1 MIPVHTGCGYC
12 GPTETSR
19 TPMSSPSC
27 VGGGSTD
34 GSQID
39 FLGLSRTPTCCCV
52 LTELLKCVKTR
63 WKRRTGRA
71 LWNMTQGGTLP
82 APTPLPPGVM
92 RKIDHVHSINGSL
105 RHNQSVKQEGVCAVR
120 WLARQLLS
128 AAVFPSLVTNNAAAL
143 LTAGKQRRD
152 YFDKKGPGRLK
163 PKEQKKKNPKTKHQL
178 FGASGSVFAHIVS
191 AVNPQR
197 LWRHLPFI
205 GFPFTLSP
213 PSLSACPLPPSPVTR
228 RLAVTRRSLIF
239 VADALR
245 CAAQWRLYSRSWNGP
260 VFSPPSKSHFSPR
273 KSSTE
278 SSEVPGKR

>member
-1 MIPVHTGCGYC
+1 MSIQLTAPYVTIKVSNRKGCARFGDWRDSC
-12 GPTETSR
+12 SPRRCS
-19 TPMSSPSC
+19 PASSQTMQRLC
-27 VGGGSTD
+27 WLQVN
-34 GSQID
+34 
-39 FLGLSRTPTCCCV
+39 R
-52 LTELLKCVKTR
+52 
-63 WKRRTGRA
+63 
-71 LWNMTQGGTLP
+71 GGT
-82 APTPLPPGVM
+82 
-92 RKIDHVHSINGSL
+92 ISIKRDRGDL
-105 RHNQSVKQEGVCAVR
+105 NQK
-120 WLARQLLS
+120 
-128 AAVFPSLVTNNAAAL
+128 N
-143 LTAGKQRRD
+143 
-152 YFDKKGPGRLK
+152 
-163 PKEQKKKNPKTKHQL
+163 KKNKKHQL